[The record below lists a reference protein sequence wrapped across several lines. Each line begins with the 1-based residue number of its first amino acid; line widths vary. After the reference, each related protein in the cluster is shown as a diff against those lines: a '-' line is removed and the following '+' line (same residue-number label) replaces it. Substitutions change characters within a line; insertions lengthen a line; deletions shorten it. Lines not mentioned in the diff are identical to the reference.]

1 MIQLFVTVKSIGK
14 RKAALTRLPI
24 ELLHKPRTLRELIE
38 ALVEW
43 NVQGLMERQQA
54 QSIFPFLNEQ
64 EVRERA
70 DNGKVGF
77 GAIYHEGKPNLATAI
92 DTAILAYTDD
102 LYRVFINDEEI
113 KLLDESLS
121 LKGDDE
127 ITLIRLTML
136 AGSYW

>member
-1 MIQLFVTVKSIGK
+1 MIQLSITVKSIGK

-24 ELLHKPRTLRELIE
+24 ELLQTPRTLRELIE

-43 NVQGLMERQQA
+43 NVQGLLERQQE
-54 QSIFPFLNEQ
+54 QFLFPYLDEK
-64 EVRERA
+64 EVQDRVE
-70 DNGKVGF
+70 NGKVGF
-77 GAIYHEGKPNLATAI
+77 GAIYHDGKPNLATAI
-92 DTAILAYTDD
+92 DTALLAYRDD

-113 KLLDESLS
+113 KMLDEPLS
-121 LKGDDE
+121 LKGHDD